1 MELPINKRTKQLKR
15 PQTLGEEIANAVSH
29 GVVALMGI
37 WALVVLILASTTGV
51 QLFSSIIYGISII
64 TLFLMSCLYHSLAF
78 TKAKNVFK
86 RFDHISIFLLI
97 GGTFAPALLLLPG
110 LQVPLFPNW
119 GLTQGWA
126 LFIVQWIFI
135 IAGIVFKSIWVHKF
149 QAFHY
154 VIYLI
159 LGWSALVFITQLY
172 RFSVPTFWCI
182 LGGGVAYTI
191 GTVFYALSSK
201 VKYFHFVWHIFVALG
216 AIIQFIGI
224 YFYFYPQLLA

>member
-1 MELPINKRTKQLKR
+1 MEIVINSKSKKVKR

-29 GVVALMGI
+29 GVVALLGI
-37 WALVVLILASTTGV
+37 WALVLLILASNSGIS
-51 QLFSSIIYGISII
+51 LFAGIIYGISII

-78 TKAKNVFK
+78 TKARNVFK

-110 LQVPLFPNW
+110 LQNPVFPNW
-119 GLTQGWA
+119 AISTGVM
-126 LFIVQWIFI
+126 LFIIQWTFI
-135 IAGIVFKSIWVHKF
+135 IVGIVFKSIWVHKF

-172 RFSVPTFWCI
+172 AFSVPAFWLI

-216 AIIQFIGI
+216 AIIHFIGI
-224 YFYFYPQLLA
+224 YFYIYPLL